1 MTTLDSSQ
9 WMYATDASFYS
20 YSIDQSLR
28 FEDGEANYL
37 SITQGSPTLEKKYT
51 ISAWIKLA
59 NISATTRMIIGGYDN
74 STGQFPFYLRS
85 DHKLGFYD
93 SDGVS
98 SYYVLY
104 GSSLLRDPS
113 AWYHV
118 VLNFD
123 SANSTAAYRVRIYI
137 NGEEET
143 MTGYGV
149 PSSSTLPL
157 NRPGYANQSGTIL
170 QVGAS
175 NNSTSNPFDG
185 YMAEVHFI
193 DGSVL
198 APTEFGETVA
208 GIWIPKDTSGLTFGN
223 NGFRLKFQNSSALG
237 DDTSG
242 NGNDFTATSGWATND
257 QVPDSPTNIFCTYNP
272 LDRNSSGHS
281 YQFISQGNLNLA
293 DYVSTEAALT
303 IGGTMAMRSGKWY
316 FECCRIAAVN
326 TSYWGIIREDIF
338 VGQSSIGNTGLSAGE
353 YGYSLDSTGYRR
365 VNGTGTSSWGSTYAQ
380 DDVFQCAYDADTGKV
395 WFGKNNTWQ
404 GSGDPANGTNEA
416 ATVDSPSEYG
426 YKIWTRVVGNA
437 FSYEQSTLNCG
448 QDSSFAGE
456 ITAGGNTDANGIGDF
471 KYAPPS
477 GFLAPCT
484 ANLPNPAIDPAEDEE
499 PADHFNTVLY
509 SGDGSSSQS
518 ITGVGFEP
526 AWTWIKSR
534 GNAYAWHA
542 LIDSVRGVTKFLY
555 SNVYNTEATSS
566 SPFKSFNIDGF
577 SVGSDTSTART
588 NVSGETY
595 VAWNWL
601 ASTSVSGSTSG
612 AGTSKSYSGKSNTT
626 SGFSIIAYAGNGTSG
641 HDVPHHLG
649 VKPEMIITKSRN
661 YSYDWMV
668 YHKDIPTT
676 YSHPAYLEWNES
688 AAAVTSSQMFEEPT
702 SSYMGLYSNGAI
714 NRNGGNHISYCFA
727 SKDGFSKVGS
737 FTGNGSTDGP
747 FVYTGF
753 RPAWLMLKRTNSTS
767 NWSILDSQRN
777 TYNVVTSYIDANV
790 SSAEAT
796 NFNWAD
802 FTSNGFKFRGTNSTW
817 NASGSHYIFLCFA
830 EQPFKYSNAR

>member
-9 WMYATDASFYS
+9 WMYSSGTTGFYPHT
-20 YSIDQSLR
+20 IGQSLR
-28 FEDGEANYL
+28 FEDGDSAYL
-37 SITQGSPTLEKKYT
+37 TRTPSGAGNRKTFTLSFWHKKCSSAGFVFAARNNSAGSFFAIKTSADTLE
-51 ISAWIKLA
+51 INDSQSSDALQLI
-59 NISATTRMIIGGYDN
+59 TT
-74 STGQFPFYLRS
+74 QVF
-85 DHKLGFYD
+85 
-93 SDGVS
+93 
-98 SYYVLY
+98 
-104 GSSLLRDPS
+104 RDVS
-113 AWYHV
+113 AWYNIV
-118 VLNFD
+118 VAIDTTQSTSSNRAKLYVNGEQVTSFSTSSYPNQ
-123 SANSTAAYRVRIYI
+123 SADMMVNSTIGHYLGCSVNASGNPALFIDAY
-137 NGEEET
+137 
-143 MTGYGV
+143 
-149 PSSSTLPL
+149 L
-157 NRPGYANQSGTIL
+157 
-170 QVGAS
+170 
-175 NNSTSNPFDG
+175 
-185 YMAEVHFI
+185 AEVNFI
-193 DGSVL
+193 DGTALNADS
-198 APTEFGETVA
+198 FGETKA
-208 GIWIPKDTSGLTFGN
+208 GIWIPKDTSGLTFGT
-223 NGFRLKFQNSSALG
+223 NGFRLKFQDSSALG

-242 NGNDFTATSGWATND
+242 NGNDFSSSGLAATD
-257 QVPDSPTNIFCTYNP
+257 VVLDSPTNNFATMNP
-272 LDRNSSGHS
+272 LNGDGGTTWKE
-281 YQFISQGNLNLA
+281 GNLEL
-293 DYVSTEAALT
+293 STANKGNNANTFLME
-303 IGGTMAMRSGKWY
+303 SGKWY
-316 FECCRIAAVN
+316 WEAIGTGYVGGVCAFDRGTYNNTISISGSDSIGYYTNGYVYWGTGNNSTPATYNSTDIIGVAVN
-326 TSYWGIIREDIF
+326 MDDGEISFYKNNSLQVTLAF
-338 VGQSSIGNTGLSAGE
+338 SSTISRLATEGCYAAYN
-353 YGYSLDSTGYRR
+353 
-365 VNGTGTSSWGSTYAQ
+365 NGST
-380 DDVFQCAYDADTGKV
+380 
-395 WFGKNNTWQ
+395 
-404 GSGDPANGTNEA
+404 
-416 ATVDSPSEYG
+416 
-426 YKIWTRVVGNA
+426 
-437 FSYEQSTLNCG
+437 STTKQFNVNFG
-448 QDSSFAGE
+448 QDSSFAGNK
-456 ITAGGNTDANGIGDF
+456 TAQGNADGNGIGDF
-471 KYAPPS
+471 YYSPPS
-477 GFLAPCT
+477 GFLALCT

-566 SPFKSFNIDGF
+566 APFKSFNIDGF

-676 YSHPAYLEWNES
+676 YSHPPYIEWNET

-727 SKDGFSKVGS
+727 SKDGYSRVGS
-737 FTGNGSTDGP
+737 YTGNGSTDGT

-753 RPAWLMLKRTNSTS
+753 RPAWLMIKRTNSTAD
-767 NWSILDSQRN
+767 WIVFDSKRDIDNEITQFLYPN
-777 TYNVVTSYIDANV
+777 ASY
-790 SSAEAT
+790 AEAT
-796 NFNWAD
+796 GSGVLD
-802 FTSNGFKFRGTNSTW
+802 FLSNGFKLRGSTANR